1 MDIVILK
8 QAKRELRNAP
18 PDAIQD
24 IFALF
29 DDLAVGKKIS
39 MPISRPLPSVAKG
52 LHELRIS
59 GKRGEY
65 RVFYVIFVGN
75 AIYIIHAA
83 VKKKNE
89 LDIKT
94 VRLLKA
100 RIRSL
105 EL

>member
-1 MDIVILK
+1 M
-8 QAKRELRNAP
+8 
-18 PDAIQD
+18 IQD
-24 IFALF
+24 VFALF
-29 DDLAVGKKIS
+29 DDLAFGKKLS
-39 MPISRPLPSVAKG
+39 MPVSRPLPSIEKG

-65 RVFYVIFVGN
+65 RVFYVICVDD

-83 VKKKNE
+83 VKKKNA

-100 RIRSL
+100 RMRSL
-105 EL
+105 GL

>member
-1 MDIVILK
+1 MDIIILK
-8 QAKRELRNAP
+8 QAKRELRDAP
-18 PDAIQD
+18 PEVIQD
-24 IFALF
+24 VFALF
-29 DDLAVGKKIS
+29 DDLAVGKKLF
-39 MPISRPLPSVAKG
+39 MPISRPLPTVAKG

-59 GKRGEY
+59 GNRGEY
-65 RVFYVIFVGN
+65 RVFYVIYVGE

-83 VKKKNE
+83 VKKKNA

-105 EL
+105 GL